1 MHRLI
6 NCMLLKL
13 DANSCKINAG
23 DTHIEEKKNENCHAA
38 GRNISSKN
46 LPDIIQISKRSQI
59 H

>member
-1 MHRLI
+1 
-6 NCMLLKL
+6 MLLKL